1 MGRSFTG
8 SGLVLAAV
16 AALCLGGA
24 GGSKVY
30 YSCGAVVESMERG
43 LILSPGFPNN
53 YYPGTHCVWQF
64 FIPIRTHLIL
74 EIFDFDIFESSGET
88 PTPWDGFPAAAI
100 TANKDVT
107 PPEENLDFV
116 LQTTK
121 SSLQSWMSK
130 AAQNLSGTGDQSKG
144 LSGHLDKLPG
154 AASNSNE
161 AKQMPM
167 MKPNQSKQMK
177 GPKAITETQTEEQP
191 LPDTGGA
198 TTQRQNVSGQETK
211 EGWKGNILF
220 AHLPA
225 SERDESLEQSW
236 TLPTTILPVEISSQ
250 QPAVDVCPHDVL
262 YVSDLI
268 TFSSR
273 FCGPN
278 SPLNKTMVFGSSLEM
293 VEVIMELI
301 TTTNRGRGF
310 AMLFEYKN
318 ITEPDTVDAVRQ
330 ERMESIMM
338 LAILTGTVFFALA
351 LLSAVC
357 IACRQRTCPK
367 RSSSNVCS
375 DQENGIQNSAVDI
388 NELQLVV
395 PSRENENN
403 NHSVSREQAVTSCR
417 GSTEQSP
424 QDTDPDMPSSTS
436 AVTTETGSDEVFII
450 SAGPGASGL
459 SFTTYRIQD
468 KNLKRSVTSPGS
480 VSDWMTAGHVAAG
493 ADTAEK
499 RNVQMENHY
508 PRQRTWSA
516 RTFHDFLAPIP
527 QLQKK
532 WCSWTTNSPFTKLAD
547 NSGFPTAARTQGVP
561 TRKVISATDIEGAS
575 ETVYSDSSV
584 SNASYPLTLSAQRQ
598 RKLSSCNLKKSRFGN
613 PYFGF
618 LAGSPDNKRVRSL
631 DPSRHLGAASPANSQ
646 SPKSTL
652 ESSNPLKINLASA
665 SKTKD
670 LGGETDKNKPVFVI
684 SEEGDDQQPLVLA
697 EHLSQCGDH
706 LSEPNAVYAVAEPD
720 KQSVVLTVE
729 GNSSASLTSNLPFWA
744 KSPGLYKGQVKVPNS
759 SRDLQSSS
767 AADGNTSEP
776 SQNFDTLAA
785 PTLCQAS
792 AQ

>member
-1 MGRSFTG
+1 MGNHQ
-8 SGLVLAAV
+8 
-16 AALCLGGA
+16 C
-24 GGSKVY
+24 KVY

-64 FIPIRTHLIL
+64 FIPMRTHLIL
-74 EIFDFDIFESSGET
+74 EIFDFDIFESSSET
-88 PTPWDGFPAAAI
+88 PTPWDGFSAPDKAG
-100 TANKDVT
+100 NRDM
-107 PPEENLDFV
+107 PSLEENLDFALHTTKPS
-116 LQTTK
+116 LQT
-121 SSLQSWMSK
+121 WMSK
-130 AAQNLSGTGDQSKG
+130 VSQNLSSTGDQSKD
-144 LSGHLDKLPG
+144 LASHLDELPG
-154 AASNSNE
+154 ATSKKDE
-161 AKQMPM
+161 AKQASEE
-167 MKPNQSKQMK
+167 NQSKQMK
-177 GPKAITETQTEEQP
+177 EPKAIIKAQPEE
-191 LPDTGGA
+191 LPFPVAGSA
-198 TTQRQNVSGQETK
+198 TMQRQNTSGLET
-211 EGWKGNILF
+211 EEDLKGKILL
-220 AHLPA
+220 AHLAA
-225 SERDESLEQSW
+225 SEREEVTVESW
-236 TLPTTILPVEISSQ
+236 TLPTTVLPVEISSSPQ
-250 QPAVDVCPHDVL
+250 SAVDVCPHDVL

-301 TTTNRGRGF
+301 TTTDRGRGF

-318 ITEPDTVDAVRQ
+318 ITDPGTVDAVRQ
-330 ERMESIMM
+330 ERKENMM
-338 LAILTGTVFFALA
+338 ILAIVTGIVFFALA
-351 LLSAVC
+351 LLSALC

-367 RSSSNVCS
+367 RSSSNACS

-403 NHSVSREQAVTSCR
+403 NHSVSQEQAVTSCG
-417 GSTEQSP
+417 GSTERSP
-424 QDTDPDMPSSTS
+424 QDTDPDVPSSTS

-468 KNLKRSVTSPGS
+468 KNLKRSVTSPAS
-480 VSDWMTAGHVAAG
+480 VSDWLTSTHPAAG
-493 ADTAEK
+493 ADAAEK
-499 RNVQMENHY
+499 GNAQLDTHY

-532 WCSWTTNSPFTKLAD
+532 WCSWTTNSPFTKLVD
-547 NSGFPTAARTQGVP
+547 NSGFPPAARSQGVP
-561 TRKVISATDIEGAS
+561 TRKVISATEIEGAS
-575 ETVYSDSSV
+575 ETVYSDSSA

-618 LAGSPDNKRVRSL
+618 LANSPDSKHVKSL
-631 DPSRHLGAASPANSQ
+631 DPSRHLGAASPVKSQ
-646 SPKSTL
+646 SPKNPL
-652 ESSNPLKINLASA
+652 ESSNPLKINLVNG

-670 LGGETDKNKPVFVI
+670 LMVETDKNKPVFVI
-684 SEEGDDQQPLVLA
+684 SEEGDDQQPLVQA

-706 LSEPNAVYAVAEPD
+706 LSEQNAVYAPAVPD
-720 KQSVVLTVE
+720 KQAVALTVE
-729 GNSSASLTSNLPFWA
+729 GNSSATFTSNLPLWA
-744 KSPGLYKGQVKVPNS
+744 KSPGLYKGHGKAPSS
-759 SRDLQSSS
+759 SRDQQISSVVD
-767 AADGNTSEP
+767 ANTAETA
-776 SQNFDTLAA
+776 QNCDTLAA

-792 AQ
+792 VQ

>member
-1 MGRSFTG
+1 
-8 SGLVLAAV
+8 
-16 AALCLGGA
+16 
-24 GGSKVY
+24 VY

-64 FIPIRTHLIL
+64 FIPMRTHLIL
-74 EIFDFDIFESSGET
+74 EIFDFDIFESSSET
-88 PTPWDGFPAAAI
+88 PTPWDSFSVSAKTG
-100 TANKDVT
+100 NKDI
-107 PPEENLDFV
+107 PSLEENLDYA
-116 LQTTK
+116 LHTTK
-121 SSLQSWMSK
+121 PSLQAWMSK
-130 AAQNLSGTGDQSKG
+130 VAQNLSSTGDQSKG
-144 LSGHLDKLPG
+144 LASHLDELPG
-154 AASNSNE
+154 TASKKDE
-161 AKQMPM
+161 AKQAAEE
-167 MKPNQSKQMK
+167 NQSKQMK
-177 GPKAITETQTEEQP
+177 EPKVITKAQP
-191 LPDTGGA
+191 EDQPFPVAGSA
-198 TTQRQNVSGQETK
+198 TMQRQNTSGLET
-211 EGWKGNILF
+211 EEDLKGKILL
-220 AHLPA
+220 AHLAA
-225 SERDESLEQSW
+225 SERNEVTVESW
-236 TLPTTILPVEISSQ
+236 TLPSTVLPVEISSSPQ
-250 QPAVDVCPHDVL
+250 SPVDICPHDVL

-301 TTTNRGRGF
+301 TTTDRGRGF

-318 ITEPDTVDAVRQ
+318 ITEPNAVDAVRQ
-330 ERMESIMM
+330 ERKENMVV
-338 LAILTGTVFFALA
+338 LAIITGIIIFALA
-351 LLSAVC
+351 LLSAFC

-367 RSSSNVCS
+367 RSSSNACS

-403 NHSVSREQAVTSCR
+403 NHSVSREQAVTSHG
-417 GSTEQSP
+417 GSTERSP
-424 QDTDPDMPSSTS
+424 QDTDPDVPSSIS

-468 KNLKRSVTSPGS
+468 KNLKRSVTSPAS
-480 VSDWMTAGHVAAG
+480 VSDWLTSNPTAAG
-493 ADTAEK
+493 ADAAEK
-499 RNVQMENHY
+499 GNVQLENHC

-532 WCSWTTNSPFTKLAD
+532 WRSWTTNSPFTKLVD
-547 NSGFPTAARTQGVP
+547 NSGFPPAARSQGVP
-561 TRKVISATDIEGAS
+561 TRKVISATEIEGAS

-584 SNASYPLTLSAQRQ
+584 SNASYPLTLSAQKQ

-618 LAGSPDNKRVRSL
+618 LASSPDSKHVRSL
-631 DPSRHLGAASPANSQ
+631 DPSRHLGAASPVNSQ
-646 SPKSTL
+646 SPKNLL
-652 ESSNPLKINLASA
+652 ESSNPLKINLVNG

-670 LGGETDKNKPVFVI
+670 LMVETEKTKPVFVI

-706 LSEPNAVYAVAEPD
+706 LPEQNVVYVPAVPD
-720 KQSVVLTVE
+720 KQPAILTVE
-729 GNSSASLTSNLPFWA
+729 SDSSTSFMSNLPLWA
-744 KSPGLYKGQVKVPNS
+744 KSPDLYKGHVKAPSS
-759 SRDLQSSS
+759 SRDQQSSS
-767 AADGNTSEP
+767 AVDANTTET
-776 SQNFDTLAA
+776 SQNCDTLAA
-785 PTLCQAS
+785 PTLCPAS
-792 AQ
+792 VQ

>member
-1 MGRSFTG
+1 
-8 SGLVLAAV
+8 
-16 AALCLGGA
+16 
-24 GGSKVY
+24 
-30 YSCGAVVESMERG
+30 MERG

-64 FIPIRTHLIL
+64 FIPMRTHLIL
-74 EIFDFDIFESSGET
+74 EIFDFDIFESSSET

-100 TANKDVT
+100 TESKDVP
-107 PPEENLDFV
+107 PPEENVDFV

-121 SSLQSWMSK
+121 SSLQSWMSE
-130 AAQNLSGTGDQSKG
+130 AAHGTGDQPKE
-144 LSGHLDKLPG
+144 LPHHLDELPG
-154 AASNSNE
+154 AASKKDE
-161 AKQMPM
+161 AKQTSEG
-167 MKPNQSKQMK
+167 NQSKQMK
-177 GPKAITETQTEEQP
+177 EPKVIMETQTEEQP
-191 LPDTGGA
+191 FPESGGA

-220 AHLPA
+220 AQLAA
-225 SERDESLEQSW
+225 SERDESLGESW

-318 ITEPDTVDAVRQ
+318 ITEPNTVDAVRQ
-330 ERMESIMM
+330 ERMENMMM
-338 LAILTGTVFFALA
+338 LAVLTGTVFFALA
-351 LLSAVC
+351 LLCALC

-417 GSTEQSP
+417 GSTERSP
-424 QDTDPDMPSSTS
+424 QDTDPDVPSSTS

-480 VSDWMTAGHVAAG
+480 VSDWMTSGHMAAG
-493 ADTAEK
+493 TDTVEK

-532 WCSWTTNSPFTKLAD
+532 WCSWSTNSPFTKLVD
-547 NSGFPTAARTQGVP
+547 NSGFPAAARTQGVP
-561 TRKVISATDIEGAS
+561 TRKVISATEIERAS

-584 SNASYPLTLSAQRQ
+584 SNASYPLTLSGQRQ
-598 RKLSSCNLKKSRFGN
+598 RKLSSCSLKKSRFGN

-618 LAGSPDNKRVRSL
+618 LAGSPDSKRMRSL
-631 DPSRHLGAASPANSQ
+631 DPSRHLGAASPVNSQ
-646 SPKSTL
+646 SSKSTT

-665 SKTKD
+665 SKIKD

-706 LSEPNAVYAVAEPD
+706 LSEQNAVYAPAVPD
-720 KQSVVLTVE
+720 KQPVVLTVE
-729 GNSSASLTSNLPFWA
+729 GNSSASLMSNLPFWA

-759 SRDLQSSS
+759 SRDQQSLSVVD
-767 AADGNTSEP
+767 ANTSET

-792 AQ
+792 VQ

>member
-1 MGRSFTG
+1 MGRSFPG
-8 SGLVLAAV
+8 AGLVLAAA

-24 GGSKVY
+24 GGKVY

-53 YYPGTHCVWQF
+53 YYAGTHCVWQF
-64 FIPIRTHLIL
+64 FIPMRTHLIL
-74 EIFDFDIFESSGET
+74 EIFDFDIFESSSET
-88 PTPWDGFPAAAI
+88 PAPWDGFSAP
-100 TANKDVT
+100 TKTGDKDM
-107 PPEENLDFV
+107 PSLEENLDLALRTTNPS
-116 LQTTK
+116 LQT
-121 SSLQSWMSK
+121 WMSK
-130 AAQNLSGTGDQSKG
+130 VAQNLSSTRDQSKD
-144 LSGHLDKLPG
+144 LASHLDELPG
-154 AASNSNE
+154 TASKKEE
-161 AKQMPM
+161 AKQASEE
-167 MKPNQSKQMK
+167 NQSKQMK
-177 GPKAITETQTEEQP
+177 EPKAITKAQTEE
-191 LPDTGGA
+191 LPFPAAGSA
-198 TTQRQNVSGQETK
+198 TTQRQNTSGLET
-211 EGWKGNILF
+211 EEDSKGKILL
-220 AHLPA
+220 AHLAA
-225 SERDESLEQSW
+225 SGRDEVTVESW
-236 TLPTTILPVEISSQ
+236 TLPTTVLPVEVSSSP

-278 SPLNKTMVFGSSLEM
+278 SPLNKTLVFGSSLEM

-301 TTTNRGRGF
+301 TTTDRGRGF

-318 ITEPDTVDAVRQ
+318 ITEPTTVDAVRQ
-330 ERMESIMM
+330 ERTENMMM
-338 LAILTGTVFFALA
+338 LAIITGIVFFALA
-351 LLSAVC
+351 LLSALC

-367 RSSSNVCS
+367 RSSSNACS

-395 PSRENENN
+395 PSRQNENN

-417 GSTEQSP
+417 GSTERSP
-424 QDTDPDMPSSTS
+424 QDTDPDVPSSIS

-468 KNLKRSVTSPGS
+468 KNLKRSVTSPAS
-480 VSDWMTAGHVAAG
+480 VSDWLTSNHTAAG
-493 ADTAEK
+493 ADAVEK
-499 RNVQMENHY
+499 GNVQLENHC

-532 WCSWTTNSPFTKLAD
+532 WCSWTTNSPFTKLVD
-547 NSGFPTAARTQGVP
+547 NSTFPTAARSQGVP
-561 TRKVISATDIEGAS
+561 TRKVISATEIEGAS
-575 ETVYSDSSV
+575 GTVYSDSSA

-618 LAGSPDNKRVRSL
+618 LASSPDSKQVRSL
-631 DPSRHLGAASPANSQ
+631 DPSRHLGAASPVNSQ
-646 SPKSTL
+646 SPKNLL
-652 ESSNPLKINLASA
+652 ESSNPLKINLVNG
-665 SKTKD
+665 SKTKE
-670 LGGETDKNKPVFVI
+670 LMVETDKNKPVFVI

-706 LSEPNAVYAVAEPD
+706 LSEQNAVYAAAVPD
-720 KQSVVLTVE
+720 KQPVVLTVE
-729 GNSSASLTSNLPFWA
+729 GNSSASFTSNLPLWA
-744 KSPGLYKGQVKVPNS
+744 KSPSLYKGHVKAPGS
-759 SRDLQSSS
+759 SRDQQSLSVGD
-767 AADGNTSEP
+767 ANTTEI
-776 SQNFDTLAA
+776 SQNCDTLAA

-792 AQ
+792 VQ

>member
-1 MGRSFTG
+1 MGRSFPG
-8 SGLVLAAV
+8 AGLVLAAA

-24 GGSKVY
+24 GGKVY

-53 YYPGTHCVWQF
+53 YYAGTHCVWQF
-64 FIPIRTHLIL
+64 FIPMRTHLIL
-74 EIFDFDIFESSGET
+74 EIFDFDIFESSSET
-88 PTPWDGFPAAAI
+88 PAPWDGFSAP
-100 TANKDVT
+100 TKTGNKDM
-107 PPEENLDFV
+107 PSLEENLDLALRATNPS
-116 LQTTK
+116 LQT
-121 SSLQSWMSK
+121 WMSK
-130 AAQNLSGTGDQSKG
+130 VAQNLSSTRDQSKD
-144 LSGHLDKLPG
+144 LASHLDELPG
-154 AASNSNE
+154 TASKKEE
-161 AKQMPM
+161 AKQASEE
-167 MKPNQSKQMK
+167 NQSKQMK
-177 GPKAITETQTEEQP
+177 EPKAITKAQTEE
-191 LPDTGGA
+191 LPFPVAGSA
-198 TTQRQNVSGQETK
+198 TTQRQNTSGRETEEDLK
-211 EGWKGNILF
+211 EKILL
-220 AHLPA
+220 AHLAA
-225 SERDESLEQSW
+225 SERDEATVESW
-236 TLPTTILPVEISSQ
+236 TLPTTVLPVEISSSP

-278 SPLNKTMVFGSSLEM
+278 SPLNKTLVFGSSLEM

-301 TTTNRGRGF
+301 TTTDRGRGF

-318 ITEPDTVDAVRQ
+318 ITEPTTVDAVRQ
-330 ERMESIMM
+330 ERKENMMM
-338 LAILTGTVFFALA
+338 LAIITGIVFFALA
-351 LLSAVC
+351 LLSALC

-367 RSSSNVCS
+367 RSSSNACS

-395 PSRENENN
+395 PSRQNENN

-417 GSTEQSP
+417 GSTERSP
-424 QDTDPDMPSSTS
+424 QDTDPDVPSSIS

-468 KNLKRSVTSPGS
+468 KNLKRSVTSPAS
-480 VSDWMTAGHVAAG
+480 VSDWLTSNHTAAG
-493 ADTAEK
+493 ADAVEK
-499 RNVQMENHY
+499 GNVQLENHC

-532 WCSWTTNSPFTKLAD
+532 WCSWTTNSPFTKLVD
-547 NSGFPTAARTQGVP
+547 NSSFPTAARSQGVP
-561 TRKVISATDIEGAS
+561 TRKVISATEIEGAS
-575 ETVYSDSSV
+575 GTVYSDSSA

-618 LAGSPDNKRVRSL
+618 LASSPDSKQVRSL
-631 DPSRHLGAASPANSQ
+631 DPSRHLGAASPVNSQ
-646 SPKSTL
+646 SPKNLL
-652 ESSNPLKINLASA
+652 ESSNPLKINLVNG
-665 SKTKD
+665 SKTKE
-670 LGGETDKNKPVFVI
+670 LMVETDKNKPVFVI

-697 EHLSQCGDH
+697 EHLSQGGDH
-706 LSEPNAVYAVAEPD
+706 LSEQNAVYAPAVPD
-720 KQSVVLTVE
+720 KQPVVLTVE
-729 GNSSASLTSNLPFWA
+729 GNSSASFTSNLPLWA
-744 KSPGLYKGQVKVPNS
+744 KSPSLYKGHVKAPGS
-759 SRDLQSSS
+759 SRDQQSLSVGD
-767 AADGNTSEP
+767 ANTTEI
-776 SQNFDTLAA
+776 SQNCDTLAA

-792 AQ
+792 VQ

>member
-1 MGRSFTG
+1 MRSRNKPPCA
-8 SGLVLAAV
+8 VL
-16 AALCLGGA
+16 LSPCT
-24 GGSKVY
+24 SSVY

-53 YYPGTHCVWQF
+53 YYAGTHCVWQF
-64 FIPIRTHLIL
+64 FIPMRTHLIL
-74 EIFDFDIFESSGET
+74 EIFDFDIFESSSET
-88 PTPWDGFPAAAI
+88 PAPWDGFSAP
-100 TANKDVT
+100 TKTGDKDM
-107 PPEENLDFV
+107 PSLEENLDLALRTTNPS
-116 LQTTK
+116 LQT
-121 SSLQSWMSK
+121 WMSK
-130 AAQNLSGTGDQSKG
+130 VAQNLSSTRDQSKD
-144 LSGHLDKLPG
+144 LASHLDELPG
-154 AASNSNE
+154 TASKKEE
-161 AKQMPM
+161 AKQASEE
-167 MKPNQSKQMK
+167 NQSKQMK
-177 GPKAITETQTEEQP
+177 EPKAITKAQTEE
-191 LPDTGGA
+191 LPFPAAGSA
-198 TTQRQNVSGQETK
+198 TTQRQNTSGLET
-211 EGWKGNILF
+211 EEDSKGKILL
-220 AHLPA
+220 AHLAA
-225 SERDESLEQSW
+225 SGRDEVTVESW
-236 TLPTTILPVEISSQ
+236 TLPTTVLPVEVSSSP

-278 SPLNKTMVFGSSLEM
+278 SPLNKTLVFGSSLEM

-301 TTTNRGRGF
+301 TTTDRGRGF

-318 ITEPDTVDAVRQ
+318 ITEPTTVDAVRQ
-330 ERMESIMM
+330 ERTENMMM
-338 LAILTGTVFFALA
+338 LAIITGIVFFALA
-351 LLSAVC
+351 LLSALC

-367 RSSSNVCS
+367 RSSSNACS

-395 PSRENENN
+395 PSRQNENN

-417 GSTEQSP
+417 GSTERSP
-424 QDTDPDMPSSTS
+424 QDTDPDVPSSIS

-468 KNLKRSVTSPGS
+468 KNLKRSVTSPAS
-480 VSDWMTAGHVAAG
+480 VSDWLTSNHTAAG
-493 ADTAEK
+493 ADAVEK
-499 RNVQMENHY
+499 GNVQLENHC

-532 WCSWTTNSPFTKLAD
+532 WCSWTTNSPFTKLVD
-547 NSGFPTAARTQGVP
+547 NSTFPTAARSQGVP
-561 TRKVISATDIEGAS
+561 TRKVISATEIEGAS
-575 ETVYSDSSV
+575 GTVYSDSSA

-618 LAGSPDNKRVRSL
+618 LASSPDSKQVRSL
-631 DPSRHLGAASPANSQ
+631 DPSRHLGAASPVNSQ
-646 SPKSTL
+646 SPKNLL
-652 ESSNPLKINLASA
+652 ESSNPLKINLVNG
-665 SKTKD
+665 SKTKE
-670 LGGETDKNKPVFVI
+670 LMVETDKNKPVFVI

-706 LSEPNAVYAVAEPD
+706 LSEQNAVYAAAVPD
-720 KQSVVLTVE
+720 KQPVVLTVE
-729 GNSSASLTSNLPFWA
+729 GNSSASFTSNLPLWA
-744 KSPGLYKGQVKVPNS
+744 KSPSLYKGHVKAPGS
-759 SRDLQSSS
+759 SRDQQSLSVGD
-767 AADGNTSEP
+767 ANTTEI
-776 SQNFDTLAA
+776 SQNCDTLAA

-792 AQ
+792 VQ